1 MISRA
6 RWSDTLRGVGILVVL
21 FFSLLPLIWTLLAA
35 LGLQPVGL
43 HLTGTLTLDNFGA
56 VAVFEPAFASE
67 FLYTIVV
74 TVTATMITIAAAFPA
89 AYWLVRRNTT
99 AGAPAQGRVDGLMQ
113 AMLVLAVTPLIAYAL
128 PLENLERAAGLY
140 GTPAGL
146 VLAMASVQIP
156 LALWLLR
163 GYLERIPRSLDE
175 AATLDGASWLSI
187 LWRVALPVG
196 AGGVIATAVLVFVL
210 DWNLFLLTS
219 LLTEHPPMML
229 PMAMRDFFAFERDLE
244 WPTAAAALVVTLAP
258 AFLLVF
264 ATQRSLEKI
273 IFVPMESAV

>member
-175 AATLDGASWLSI
+175 AATLDGASWLII

-210 DWNLFLLTS
+210 DWNLFLLPS